1 MRQIR
6 TDLAMEAADGLG
18 AMPGVKVSHW
28 ENSGVDVTE
37 VVISDQKSAARLGKP
52 MGNYITLESRAVRE
66 RDADARM
73 AMSLMIGEEV
83 SRMVGDP
90 GDKTVLVVGLGNRMV
105 TPDSLGPSTVDR
117 MLVTRHIF
125 RELSDYADERMRS
138 VCAVAPGVLGVTGIE
153 TAEMLESIVSRVEP
167 KCVICVDA
175 LSARAT
181 GRIGGAVQ
189 IADTG
194 IQPGSG
200 VGNRR
205 AALTKEKLGVDVIA
219 VGMPTVIYAATLARD
234 AFSSMAGPDAG
245 EEELSRLESGLMDG
259 PGGDLIVT
267 PREIDGLIK
276 DSAGMIAMGINRA
289 LQPELSDEEIMA
301 MMD

>member
-18 AMPGVKVSHW
+18 SMPGVKVSHW
-28 ENSGVDVTE
+28 ENAGVDVTE
-37 VVISDQKSAARLGKP
+37 VVISDQKSASRLGKP
-52 MGNYITLESRAVRE
+52 MGNYITLESQAVRD
-66 RDADARM
+66 RDAEARM
-73 AMSLMIGEEV
+73 AMSLTIGEEV
-83 SRMVGDP
+83 ARMVGDP
-90 GDKTVLVVGLGNRMV
+90 EGKTVLVVGLGNRMV
-105 TPDSLGPSTVDR
+105 TPDSLGPATVDR

-125 RELSDYADERMRS
+125 QELSSYADERLRS

-153 TAEMLESIVSRVEP
+153 TAEMLESIVSSVRP

-175 LSARAT
+175 LSARAA
-181 GRIGGAVQ
+181 GRIGGTVQ

-194 IQPGSG
+194 IRPGSG

-205 AALTKEKLGVDVIA
+205 AALTKERLGVDVIA
-219 VGMPTVIYAATLARD
+219 IGMPTVIYAATLARD
-234 AFSSMAGPDAG
+234 AFSSLSGHDASD
-245 EEELSRLESGLMDG
+245 EELARLESGLMDG